1 MTDFSLPWL
10 EEMLGSVAAD
20 DTVGLL
26 CYTSFGVVR
35 GSFTPAATPDVSSN
49 VGRMI
54 ELRDAVVEHYSNH
67 LPTGRYDQLFLN
79 LNDIAGCALI
89 RD

>member
-1 MTDFSLPWL
+1 MTELPLPWL
-10 EEMLGSVAAD
+10 EEMLGTMAAN

-26 CYTSFGVVR
+26 CYTSFGIVR
-35 GSFTPAATPDVSSN
+35 GSFTPVAAPAISSTL
-49 VGRMI
+49 GRMI

-67 LPTGRYDQLFLN
+67 LPTGRYDQLFLS
-79 LNDIAGCALI
+79 LTDIAGCALI

>member
-1 MTDFSLPWL
+1 MTELSLPWL
-10 EEMLGSVAAD
+10 EEMLGSVAAND
-20 DTVGLL
+20 MVGLL

-35 GSFTPAATPDVSSN
+35 GSYTPATTPAASSN

-67 LPTGRYDQLFLN
+67 LPTGRYDQLFLS
-79 LNDIAGCALI
+79 LTDIAGCALI
-89 RD
+89 RN

>member
-1 MTDFSLPWL
+1 MTELPLPWL
-10 EEMLGSVAAD
+10 EEMLGSVAAN

-35 GSFTPAATPDVSSN
+35 GSFTAAATPNASST

-54 ELRDAVVEHYSNH
+54 ELHDAVVEHYSNH
-67 LPTGRYDQLFLN
+67 LPTGKFDKLYLSLT
-79 LNDIAGCALI
+79 DIAGCALI